1 VVQVFED
8 VVVKDV
14 PNSLFQKA
22 LAAKSLYQRAVPL
35 RSARYKLE
43 LVLKDLHS
51 GNVGTEYVGI
61 VVPKYQDDRLATSS
75 LILADSIEKLPDRQV
90 GRGMFVIGETK
101 VHPNVS
107 EQFNREQ
114 SLGIYFQVYNLT
126 LDQET
131 RRPSVAI
138 EYRFR
143 RDKEEIARLQED
155 QQALVG
161 ASRQMTLARK
171 VALKPL
177 QPGRYHLEVKVTD
190 KLSDRS
196 VVQVGRFEVH

>member
-1 VVQVFED
+1 
-8 VVVKDV
+8 
-14 PNSLFQKA
+14 
-22 LAAKSLYQRAVPL
+22 
-35 RSARYKLE
+35 
-43 LVLKDLHS
+43 
-51 GNVGTEYVGI
+51 
-61 VVPKYQDDRLATSS
+61 
-75 LILADSIEKLPDRQV
+75 
-90 GRGMFVIGETK
+90 M
-101 VHPNVS
+101 
-107 EQFNREQ
+107 
-114 SLGIYFQVYNLT
+114 T

-155 QQALVG
+155 QQELVG